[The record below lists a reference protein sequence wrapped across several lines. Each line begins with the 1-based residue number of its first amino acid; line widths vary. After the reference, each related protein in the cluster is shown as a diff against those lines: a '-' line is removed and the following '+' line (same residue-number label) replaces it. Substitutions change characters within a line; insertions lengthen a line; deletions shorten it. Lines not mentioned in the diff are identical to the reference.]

1 MTQDGSSSTEDLHF
15 GVDLERIAALGLI
28 GAGTLKAREAY
39 DRLGLSSA
47 DRLYHELASDLTLGM
62 AAFSAGD
69 RVAQAGEDVINAH
82 IIRSGVLEV
91 EADGRVMRIGP
102 GSVIGLAEGLA
113 LHKHRMTVTAITDVS
128 AAVIPIYRAL
138 RTLYQMHKGLKGI
151 TRNTVMRIL
160 QIGETPETFK

>member
-1 MTQDGSSSTEDLHF
+1 MTQDGYGSNGDLDF

-28 GAGTLKAREAY
+28 GAGTLKARAAY
-39 DRLGLSSA
+39 DRLGFSSA

-62 AAFSAGD
+62 AIFSAGD

-82 IIRSGVLEV
+82 IIRSGVLAAEV
-91 EADGRVMRIGP
+91 GARVMRIGP